1 MKYYSCSVKD
11 EISHVSVFS
20 IFIGKIKWAFF
31 SYTYNTSLIQRCTFI
46 HISWTDIFIKISKIF
61 SVAENQ
67 VHKRNSEY
75 PSSTIVWYRNGYRLW
90 KAATYPSKTLIHRFV
105 ICNLI
110 KFFIIFHRY
119 TNDAVSR
126 DIWRVIAN
134 RLIRFEEALSGPN
147 CRC

>member
-31 SYTYNTSLIQRCTFI
+31 SYTYNTPFIQRCTFI

-61 SVAENQ
+61 SVTENQ
-67 VHKRNSEY
+67 FIKKIQNILLL
-75 PSSTIVWYRNGYRLW
+75 PSCDKYRLW
-90 KAATYPSKTLIHRFV
+90 KAATYPSKTLIHRFL
-105 ICNLI
+105 IYNLI